1 MFEGWQTRQSV
12 LLKINFVTRYLTFS
26 CKLNCG
32 TFPECRRKRDCITK
46 SLFLQIKHK
55 YWIIWETICIKQERK
70 EIWPGKNSIYQTLE
84 YNTQFSTLRYRF
96 LNRFIR
102 SKFDAYYNI
111 SRRFISVDNKERK
124 LSENTFHLSYQAGYE
139 FFERKLIF
147 GKSLSQCWAL
157 REGFISEN
165 AVIQVPTLFVALI
178 SRHAHPLVA
187 QCTSEDYWILVTAL
201 PFIIFWCWT
210 LLFEINLFLLGRVLR
225 MF

>member
-1 MFEGWQTRQSV
+1 M
-12 LLKINFVTRYLTFS
+12 LKINVVSKTLLHSYYVSKVRNKLKLTI
-26 CKLNCG
+26 LWN
-32 TFPECRRKRDCITK
+32 FPECRRKRECITK

-55 YWIIWETICIKQERK
+55 YWIIWETICIKEERK
-70 EIWPGKNSIYQTLE
+70 EIWPGKKNSIYQTLE
-84 YNTQFSTLRYRF
+84 YNTQFSTLRDRF

-111 SRRFISVDNKERK
+111 SRRFISVDNKEGK
-124 LSENTFHLSYQAGYE
+124 LSENTFHLAYQAGYE

-178 SRHAHPLVA
+178 SRHAHPLLH
-187 QCTSEDYWILVTAL
+187 TG
-201 PFIIFWCWT
+201 T
-210 LLFEINLFLLGRVLR
+210 LLFFYAELYFLKSIDFCLEE
-225 MF
+225 F